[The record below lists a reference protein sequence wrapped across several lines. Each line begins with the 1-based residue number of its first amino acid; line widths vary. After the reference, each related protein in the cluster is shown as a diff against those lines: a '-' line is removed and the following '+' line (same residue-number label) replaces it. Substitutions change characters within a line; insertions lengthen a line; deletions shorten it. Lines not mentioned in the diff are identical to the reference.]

1 MEEIFQAHPVY
12 AAMAYGGSG
21 LFLIKMILLL
31 VSGDMDADSDLSEI
45 NDGVDMDG
53 GTTFSLVSIQSVLA
67 FFMGTGWTGLAANKE
82 WNLETLPA
90 LGIAVVV
97 GFVFMFLSAYFSF
110 KIRGL
115 NKTPKVDIKEAI
127 GKTGRTYTSIPP
139 KGEGVGQVEITI
151 GGKQQILQA
160 MSLDDKI
167 ESFTAVKV
175 DHIDDS
181 GTLHITKV

>member
-1 MEEIFQAHPVY
+1 MEEIFQTHPVY

-31 VSGDMDADSDLSEI
+31 VSGDMDADADLSEI

-53 GTTFSLVSIQSVLA
+53 GTTFSLISIQSVLA
-67 FFMGTGWTGLAANKE
+67 FFMGAGWTGLAANKE
-82 WNLETLPA
+82 WELESIPA
-90 LGIAVVV
+90 LGVAVLV
-97 GFVFMFLSAYFSF
+97 GFVFMFISAYFSF

-115 NKTPKVDIKEAI
+115 NKTPQIDIKEVV
-127 GKTGRTYTSIPP
+127 GKTGRTYTTIPA
-139 KGEGVGQVEITI
+139 KGEGVGQVEITV

-175 DHIDDS
+175 VSIDDS
-181 GTLHITKV
+181 GSLNITKV